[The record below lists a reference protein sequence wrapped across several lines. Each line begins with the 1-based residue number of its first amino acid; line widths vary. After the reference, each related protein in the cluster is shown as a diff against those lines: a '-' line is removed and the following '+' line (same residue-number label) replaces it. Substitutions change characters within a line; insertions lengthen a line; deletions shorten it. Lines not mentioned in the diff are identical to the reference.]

1 MTIAVSKLHVV
12 LTSQGPLRRPPS
24 GAAFGGS
31 NGVSAHS
38 PNVVKSRVRTGI
50 GNMLAATRLLLV
62 GLIGIAFT
70 QGAGA
75 ETLTLRYGQ
84 AYSAAHSVFSLPI
97 AIAQREGLFAKAGLD
112 VKVLIPIPGG
122 SDKMIA
128 ALHDDEVDLTHVA
141 TPFLI
146 RAALGGSDAVGIAAE
161 FDNPIYSLVAKPEIK
176 RFADLKGKVIGL
188 ADEAGTIA
196 ISMRKLLALHGLG
209 HGDFGVK
216 IIEGTPTR
224 WNCLHQGDCDAV
236 VLGQPQDLL
245 ALQEGYRLI
254 GISNDAVPELLY
266 TVTAVR
272 RSWAEGHKEAVTRY
286 VRGLDAAFSF
296 IRGPANRASVIK
308 TIVDTTGVSD
318 IIAGQTLDLYFNP
331 ERGVLP
337 RRAEIDPKGLQQVIA
352 LMSEAGNL
360 KPPAPSAD
368 RFLDLDY
375 LRAAGIE

>member
-1 MTIAVSKLHVV
+1 
-12 LTSQGPLRRPPS
+12 
-24 GAAFGGS
+24 
-31 NGVSAHS
+31 
-38 PNVVKSRVRTGI
+38 
-50 GNMLAATRLLLV
+50 MLAATRLLLAV
-62 GLIGIAFT
+62 LIGAAFA
-70 QGAGA
+70 QGVGA

-97 AIAQREGLFAKAGLD
+97 SIAQREGLFARAGLD

-176 RFADLKGKVIGL
+176 SFADLKGRVIGL

-196 ISMRKLLALHGLG
+196 ISMRKLLALHGLQ

-245 ALQEGYRLI
+245 AMQEGYRLM

-266 TVTAVR
+266 TVTAAR

-286 VRGLDAAFSF
+286 VRGLGAAFAF
-296 IRGPANRASVIK
+296 IRDPANRARVIK
-308 TIVDTTGVSD
+308 TIVDTTRVSEL
-318 IIAGQTLDLYFNP
+318 IAGQTLDLYFNP

-360 KPPAPSAD
+360 KPPTPPAD
-368 RFLDLDY
+368 RFLDLQY
-375 LRAAGIE
+375 LHAAGIE